1 MIVMIGFYNEL
12 RFVWSKICMKLGLDH
27 EEFTIRFRCPY

>member
-1 MIVMIGFYNEL
+1 MIVMMGFYNEL
-12 RFVWSKICMKLGLDH
+12 RFVWSKDLYGVKIGS